1 MTQKL
6 RKIFILSHKT
16 CNNPKNCK
24 NIQKSVENEP
34 KNVQEYN
41 NMSQN
46 LLKMTQKVR
55 KIIKNATIPKIAKIS
70 KNLLKMTENLQE
82 SSKISKIVPKSK
94 K

>member
-1 MTQKL
+1 
-6 RKIFILSHKT
+6 
-16 CNNPKNCK
+16 
-24 NIQKSVENEP
+24 
-34 KNVQEYN
+34 
-41 NMSQN
+41 MSQN

-70 KNLLKMTENLQE
+70 KNLLKMTENLKE